1 MMSIS
6 KRYRHVVLLTIF
18 GTAVTWGLRAEAQ
31 DSEPVQKVVELNKK
45 ALAAFADLNLDEAI
59 KLLKEAL
66 EVCQTQQLEKHPAA
80 ARTHV
85 HLGAVYVA
93 GLRQRDN
100 GMEEFKKALR
110 IDPNI
115 KITKTLL
122 NPEVQS
128 AFTEASMD
136 VSEENAGPG
145 SAPAAATPA
154 PPPPAPPPAQPTAS
168 DDGAILHTPATEGV
182 VGQPIPIRA
191 QVPAS
196 LGAERV
202 VLAYRP
208 DGVTN
213 FFKREMERVQ
223 DGDWYQT
230 EIPAEA
236 TNGASIAYYILAQD
250 AQGLPV
256 GHNRTE
262 TQPHIVDLGG
272 GSAGGGI
279 INGVNP
285 EVANDQAGA
294 AGGQESEGLSLW
306 VALTAG
312 TGFGYYS
319 GTPEANRTDDA
330 SPPHSLKSSGF
341 AMSQL
346 VQISPEV
353 GYFYSDSLLFSLQG
367 RFQLVT
373 GASKVKFS
381 DPDKNK
387 AACNGGTCQPSHYA
401 LAGLAKVTWFLGSF
415 GRFAPFL
422 SFAAGAGQ
430 IREVVDLKKYKLD
443 GCPPGGC
450 KDTVVGGP
458 VLFGPGAG
466 ITFELSEHFSLVAG
480 INVLVG
486 VPKVMAN
493 MDANLGL
500 AYLR

>member
-1 MMSIS
+1 MRLIS
-6 KRYRHVVLLTIF
+6 KRYRDVALLTIF

-31 DSEPVQKVVELNKK
+31 DSEPIQKVVELNKK
-45 ALAAFADLNLDEAI
+45 ALAAFADLNLDEAV

-66 EVCQTQQLEKHPAA
+66 EVCETQQLEKHPAA

-145 SAPAAATPA
+145 SAPAAATPE
-154 PPPPAPPPAQPTAS
+154 PPAAPPAPAARPTAS
-168 DDGAILHTPATEGV
+168 AESAILHTPATEGV

-213 FFKREMERVQ
+213 FFKREMDRVQ

-236 TNGASIAYYILAQD
+236 TNSASIAYYILAQD

-256 GHNRTE
+256 ARNGTE
-262 TQPHIVDLGG
+262 TDPHIVDLGG
-272 GSAGGGI
+272 GGAGGGI

-285 EVANDQAGA
+285 EGA
-294 AGGQESEGLSLW
+294 DDSADAQGGQEGEGLSLW
-306 VALTAG
+306 IALTG
-312 TGFGYYS
+312 GIGMGYYS
-319 GTPEANRTDDA
+319 GTPEANHTDDGGK
-330 SPPHSLKSSGF
+330 SLKSSGF
-341 AMSQL
+341 AMAWAF
-346 VQISPEV
+346 QISPEV

-373 GASKVKFS
+373 GASQVKFS
-381 DPDKNK
+381 DSDKNK
-387 AACNGGTCQPSHYA
+387 SACSGGTCQPSHYA
-401 LAGLAKVTWFLGSF
+401 MAGVAKVTWFLGPF

-422 SFAAGAGQ
+422 SLAAGAGQ
-430 IREVVDLKKYKLD
+430 IRQVVDLKKYKLA

-458 VLFGPGAG
+458 ILFGPGAG
-466 ITFELSEHFSLVAG
+466 ITFELSEHVSLVAG
-480 INVLVG
+480 VNVLVG

-493 MDANLGL
+493 ADVNLGL

>member
-1 MMSIS
+1 
-6 KRYRHVVLLTIF
+6 
-18 GTAVTWGLRAEAQ
+18 
-31 DSEPVQKVVELNKK
+31 
-45 ALAAFADLNLDEAI
+45 
-59 KLLKEAL
+59 
-66 EVCQTQQLEKHPAA
+66 
-80 ARTHV
+80 
-85 HLGAVYVA
+85 
-93 GLRQRDN
+93 
-100 GMEEFKKALR
+100 
-110 IDPNI
+110 
-115 KITKTLL
+115 
-122 NPEVQS
+122 
-128 AFTEASMD
+128 
-136 VSEENAGPG
+136 
-145 SAPAAATPA
+145 
-154 PPPPAPPPAQPTAS
+154 
-168 DDGAILHTPATEGV
+168 
-182 VGQPIPIRA
+182 
-191 QVPAS
+191 

-213 FFKREMERVQ
+213 FFKREMDRVQ
-223 DGDWYQT
+223 DGDWYQS

-256 GHNRTE
+256 GHNGTE

-272 GSAGGGI
+272 GSASGGI

-285 EVANDQAGA
+285 EVAADQAGA
-294 AGGQESEGLSLW
+294 QGGPESEGLSLW

-319 GTPEANRTDDA
+319 GTPEANRTDDGGK
-330 SPPHSLKSSGF
+330 SLKGSGI

-373 GASKVKFS
+373 GPSQVKFS
-381 DPDKNK
+381 DADKNK

-430 IREVVDLKKYKLD
+430 IREVVDLKKYNLA
-443 GCPPGGC
+443 GCPAGGC

>member
-1 MMSIS
+1 
-6 KRYRHVVLLTIF
+6 
-18 GTAVTWGLRAEAQ
+18 VTWGLRAEAQ
-31 DSEPVQKVVELNKK
+31 DSDPVQKVVELNKK

-66 EVCQTQQLEKHPAA
+66 EVCETQQLEKHPAA

-136 VSEENAGPG
+136 VSEESAGQG
-145 SAPAAATPA
+145 SAPAAANPEPSPA
-154 PPPPAPPPAQPTAS
+154 RPTAS
-168 DDGAILHTPATEGV
+168 AESAILHTPATEGV
-182 VGQPIPIRA
+182 AGQPIPIRA

-213 FFKREMERVQ
+213 FFRREMDRVQ
-223 DGDWYQT
+223 DSDWYQT

-256 GHNRTE
+256 GHNGTE

-272 GSAGGGI
+272 GSASGGI

-285 EVANDQAGA
+285 EVAADQAGA
-294 AGGQESEGLSLW
+294 QGGPESEGLSLW

-319 GTPEANRTDDA
+319 GTPEANRTDDGGK
-330 SPPHSLKSSGF
+330 SLKGSGI

-353 GYFYSDSLLFSLQG
+353 GYFYSDSLLF
-367 RFQLVT
+367 R
-373 GASKVKFS
+373 
-381 DPDKNK
+381 
-387 AACNGGTCQPSHYA
+387 C
-401 LAGLAKVTWFLGSF
+401 
-415 GRFAPFL
+415 R
-422 SFAAGAGQ
+422 
-430 IREVVDLKKYKLD
+430 VD
-443 GCPPGGC
+443 
-450 KDTVVGGP
+450 
-458 VLFGPGAG
+458 FN
-466 ITFELSEHFSLVAG
+466 S
-480 INVLVG
+480 
-486 VPKVMAN
+486 
-493 MDANLGL
+493 
-500 AYLR
+500 

>member
-1 MMSIS
+1 MTLIS
-6 KRYRHVVLLTIF
+6 NRYRYVVLLTVF
-18 GTAVTWGLRAEAQ
+18 CTAVTWGLRAEAQ
-31 DSEPVQKVVELNKK
+31 DSDPIQKVVELNKK

-66 EVCQTQQLEKHPAA
+66 EVCETQQLEKHPAA

-136 VSEENAGPG
+136 VSEESAGQG
-145 SAPAAATPA
+145 SAPAAANPEPSPA
-154 PPPPAPPPAQPTAS
+154 RPTAS
-168 DDGAILHTPATEGV
+168 AESAILHTPATEGV
-182 VGQPIPIRA
+182 AGQPIPIRA

-213 FFKREMERVQ
+213 FFRREMDRVQ
-223 DGDWYQT
+223 DSDWYQT

-256 GHNRTE
+256 GHNGTE

-272 GSAGGGI
+272 GSASGGI

-285 EVANDQAGA
+285 EVAADQAGA
-294 AGGQESEGLSLW
+294 QGGPESEGLSLW

-319 GTPEANRTDDA
+319 GTPEANRTDDGGK
-330 SPPHSLKSSGF
+330 SLKGSGI

-373 GASKVKFS
+373 GPSQVKFS
-381 DPDKNK
+381 DADKNK

-443 GCPPGGC
+443 GCPAGGC

-480 INVLVG
+480 VNVLVG

>member
-1 MMSIS
+1 MTLIS
-6 KRYRHVVLLTIF
+6 NRYRHVVLLTVF
-18 GTAVTWGLRAEAQ
+18 GTAVTWGLRAKAQ

-66 EVCQTQQLEKHPAA
+66 EVCETHQLEKHPAA

-145 SAPAAATPA
+145 SAPAAATPE
-154 PPPPAPPPAQPTAS
+154 PPAAPPAPAAQPTTAS
-168 DDGAILHTPATEGV
+168 AESAIPHTPATEGAA
-182 VGQPIPIRA
+182 GQPIPIRA

-213 FFKREMERVQ
+213 FFKREMDRVQ

-250 AQGLPV
+250 AQGLRV
-256 GHNRTE
+256 AQNGTE
-262 TQPHIVDLGG
+262 AEPHIVDLGG
-272 GSAGGGI
+272 GGASGGI

-285 EVANDQAGA
+285 EVATDQAGA
-294 AGGQESEGLSLW
+294 QGGPESEGLSLW
-306 VALTAG
+306 VALTG
-312 TGFGYYS
+312 GIGLGYYS
-319 GTPEANRTDDA
+319 GTPEANRTDDGGK
-330 SPPHSLKSSGF
+330 SLKSSGF
-341 AMSQL
+341 AMAWAF
-346 VQISPEV
+346 QISPEV

-373 GASKVKFS
+373 GASTVKFS

-401 LAGLAKVTWFLGSF
+401 MAGLAKVTWFLGLF

-466 ITFELSEHFSLVAG
+466 VTFELSEHFSLVAG
-480 INVLVG
+480 VNVLVG

>member
-1 MMSIS
+1 
-6 KRYRHVVLLTIF
+6 
-18 GTAVTWGLRAEAQ
+18 
-31 DSEPVQKVVELNKK
+31 
-45 ALAAFADLNLDEAI
+45 
-59 KLLKEAL
+59 
-66 EVCQTQQLEKHPAA
+66 
-80 ARTHV
+80 
-85 HLGAVYVA
+85 
-93 GLRQRDN
+93 
-100 GMEEFKKALR
+100 
-110 IDPNI
+110 
-115 KITKTLL
+115 
-122 NPEVQS
+122 
-128 AFTEASMD
+128 
-136 VSEENAGPG
+136 
-145 SAPAAATPA
+145 
-154 PPPPAPPPAQPTAS
+154 
-168 DDGAILHTPATEGV
+168 
-182 VGQPIPIRA
+182 
-191 QVPAS
+191 

-213 FFKREMERVQ
+213 FFKREMDRVQ

-250 AQGLPV
+250 AQGLRV
-256 GHNRTE
+256 AQNGTE
-262 TQPHIVDLGG
+262 AEPHIVDLGG
-272 GSAGGGI
+272 GGASGGI

-285 EVANDQAGA
+285 EVATDQAGA
-294 AGGQESEGLSLW
+294 QGGPESEGLSLW
-306 VALTAG
+306 VALTG
-312 TGFGYYS
+312 GIGLGYYS
-319 GTPEANRTDDA
+319 GTPEANRTDDGGK
-330 SPPHSLKSSGF
+330 SLKSSGF
-341 AMSQL
+341 AMAWAF
-346 VQISPEV
+346 QISPEV

-373 GASKVKFS
+373 GASTVKFS

-401 LAGLAKVTWFLGSF
+401 MAGLAKVTWFLGLF

-480 INVLVG
+480 VNVLVG